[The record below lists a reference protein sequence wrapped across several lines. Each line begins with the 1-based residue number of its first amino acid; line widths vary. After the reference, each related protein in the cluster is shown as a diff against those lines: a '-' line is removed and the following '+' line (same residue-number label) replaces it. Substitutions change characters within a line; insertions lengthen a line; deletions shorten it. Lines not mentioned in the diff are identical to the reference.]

1 MASRDLILR
10 DAVRA
15 ALEEHARTG
24 SLTVA
29 AVSAAVAE
37 RLGEETE
44 PNRVILPILQ
54 RLEHDGHARNTSPNP
69 QCTEWR
75 FVSEGERVAQS
86 ERESLRSRA
95 RAAAAALQALGVT
108 SAAANRGAVRVSIS
122 ALDAERLAAVLSDL
136 ARCDGELS

>member
-1 MASRDLILR
+1 MTERDLILR
-10 DAVRA
+10 DAVLA
-15 ALEEHARTG
+15 ALEEHARGT
-24 SLTVA
+24 SLAVA
-29 AVSAAVAE
+29 AVAAAVAA
-37 RLGEETE
+37 RLGNPTE

-54 RLEHDGHARNTSPNP
+54 RLEREGRAVNTSANP

-75 FVSEGERVAQS
+75 RVSEGERVAQS

-95 RAAAAALQALGVT
+95 KAAAAALQALGVA

-136 ARCDGELS
+136 ARCDDELT